1 MLTYDEIFYTINNY
15 ANKNANITNQTYA
28 SRVFKVLKTGKSLQ
42 NYDDVT
48 SFLITNHTQKTYK
61 SYITSI
67 VVFLKASSQKELAQK
82 YASEMK
88 RVNDIIQTKEKEH
101 KKTDSEVENM
111 VTRSEVEK
119 IIKNLKNL
127 INKPVVVGD
136 MEMFINYQKYLVLNL
151 YHLIPPV
158 RNDFIGCEV
167 YESPVLFPD
176 NMKNYIYTNIKKFV
190 LNRYKTK
197 KTYGKMEIDLPG
209 ELVDIVMDW
218 MTTRQKIFPKITT
231 KELLLNKNLQPMSQ
245 VNLTQFLNRI
255 FQRKVSTTI
264 LRKSYISEK
273 YPVTQTTNEMERD
286 ARAMQHSI
294 GVQQTVYRKKN

>member
-1 MLTYDEIFYTINNY
+1 MLSYDEIFYIINNY

-28 SRVFKVLKTGKSLQ
+28 SRVFKILKTGRSLE
-42 NYDDVT
+42 NYDDIT
-48 SFLITNHTQKTYK
+48 TFLITNHTQKTYK

-67 VVFLKASSQKELAQK
+67 VVFLKASLKKELAQK

-88 RVNDIIQTKEKEH
+88 RINDIIQTKEKEH
-101 KKTDSEVENM
+101 KKTNAEMENM
-111 VTRSEVEK
+111 VTKQEVEK
-119 IIKNLKNL
+119 IIKNLKEL
-127 INKPVVVGD
+127 INKPLVEGD
-136 MEMFINYQKYLVLNL
+136 TEMFINYQKYLVLNL

-167 YESPVLFPD
+167 YETEVLFSD
-176 NMKNYIYTNIKKFV
+176 NMKNYIYTSNKKFV

-197 KTYGKMEIDLPG
+197 KTYGKIEIDLPD
-209 ELVDIVMDW
+209 ELVEIVKAW
-218 MTTRQKIFPKITT
+218 MVIRKKLFPRLST
-231 KELLLNKNLQPMSQ
+231 KELLLNKNFQPMSQ

-273 YPVTQTTNEMERD
+273 YPVTQTTNEMEKD
-286 ARAMQHSI
+286 ARAMQHSVS
-294 GVQQTVYRKKN
+294 VQQTVYRKKD

>member
-1 MLTYDEIFYTINNY
+1 MLSYDEIFYIINNY

-28 SRVFKVLKTGKSLQ
+28 SRVFKILKTGKLLE

-48 SFLITNHTQKTYK
+48 SYLITNYTQKTYK

-67 VVFLKASSQKELAQK
+67 VVFLKAKSQKELAQK

-88 RVNDIIQTKEKEH
+88 RVNEIIQTKEKEH
-101 KKTDSEVENM
+101 KKTESETENM
-111 VTRSEVEK
+111 VTKQEVEK
-119 IIKNLKNL
+119 IIKNLEIL
-127 INKPVVVGD
+127 IDKPVILND
-136 MEMFINYQKYLVLNL
+136 MEMFVNYQKYLVVNL

-167 YESPVLFPD
+167 YDSAVFFPD
-176 NMKNYIYTNIKKFV
+176 NTKNYIYTDTKKFV

-197 KTYGKMEIDLPG
+197 KTYGKMEIDLPDS
-209 ELVDIVMDW
+209 LVNIVKKW
-218 MTTRQKIFPKITT
+218 MNIRKQLFPKLLS

-286 ARAMQHSI
+286 ARAMQHSVS
-294 GVQQTVYRKKN
+294 VQQTVYRKKN